1 MAGKANPSGL
11 LLSWHLQDAFEV
23 VIQEAVKPGARTRTK
38 KHGTVQNMRI
48 TEKGKVE
55 NKTDQLLML
64 VSTTTQESKEAH
76 MHCSL
81 PS

>member
-23 VIQEAVKPGARTRTK
+23 VIQEATKSGQRVRTK
-38 KHGTVQNMRI
+38 RHGTVQNMRI

-55 NKTDQLLML
+55 NKTDQ
-64 VSTTTQESKEAH
+64 VIHSGNINT
-76 MHCSL
+76 
-81 PS
+81 